1 MPSLLPEAGRPE
13 AGRPEVGWPE
23 EAEKKRLR
31 FYKHYSIFLVLY
43 ASFSVAAQF
52 GSATSVDL
60 SFLFGEGWW
69 VPLGTITLVPFVDVC
84 RSFAQHYAEQ
94 TGMSTRVSFALMMS
108 CSFLVSLGF
117 SVLGS
122 LPVNICLA
130 TVVAVNIGG
139 FVDLLI
145 FRHAIQLSRK
155 PHIRMLYSNLA
166 AAFSG
171 GALFYWIAFSDL
183 LNHLAKTVGITY
195 ENPMVMN
202 DLLKGW
208 FCQSLSIWLSSVGM
222 ALLVGKWLEWRDR
235 NTDCF
240 TAGEINSEQSV

>member
-1 MPSLLPEAGRPE
+1 MPSLLPD
-13 AGRPEVGWPE
+13 AGRPEVGMPE
-23 EAEKKRLR
+23 VTEKKRLR
-31 FYKHYSIFLVLY
+31 LYKYYSIFLVLY

-52 GSATSVDL
+52 GSATPVDL

-69 VPLGTITLVPFVDVC
+69 VPLGTITLVPFVDVS

-108 CSFLVSLGF
+108 YSFLVSLGF
-117 SVLGS
+117 SILGS

-155 PHIRMLYSNLA
+155 PHIRMLFSNLA

-183 LNHLAKTVGITY
+183 LNHLANSVGLSY
-195 ENPMVMN
+195 ENPMIMN
-202 DLLKGW
+202 HLLKGW
-208 FCQSLSIWLSSVGM
+208 FCQSLSIWLSGVGM

-235 NTDCF
+235 QSYCTA
-240 TAGEINSEQSV
+240 AGEVNSKQSA